1 MGTRVSD
8 LIAVKG
14 SRVVSIGPDATV
26 FEAIRTMVD
35 HNVGALLVLEGARIV
50 GIITERDYLRRVA
63 LEGRSSRTTAVRE
76 IMTRDVVVITPDRDL
91 EEAMAVMTD
100 RRVRHLPVLEGGRLA
115 GILSIGDVVKH
126 LSAARK
132 AEIQYLNDY
141 ILGRYPT

>member
-1 MGTRVSD
+1 MGARVSD

-35 HNVGALLVLEGARIV
+35 HNVGALLVMAEDRIV

-76 IMTRDVVVITPDRDL
+76 IMTRDVVVVTPDRDL
-91 EEAMAVMTD
+91 EEAMAVMTE
-100 RRVRHLPVLEGGRLA
+100 RRVRHLPVLDGGRLA
-115 GILSIGDVVKH
+115 GVISIGDVVKH
-126 LSAARK
+126 LSAARQ
-132 AEIQYLNDY
+132 AEIQYLRDY
-141 ILGRYPT
+141 IDGRYPA